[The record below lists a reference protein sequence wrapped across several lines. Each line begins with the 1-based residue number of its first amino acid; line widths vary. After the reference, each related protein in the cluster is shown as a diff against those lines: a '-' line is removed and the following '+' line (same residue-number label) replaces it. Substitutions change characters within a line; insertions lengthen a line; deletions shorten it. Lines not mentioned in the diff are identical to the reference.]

1 MRSILNWVG
10 QRAESHRARCND
22 LRFICSS
29 SYSPS
34 SSSSSCSSSYY
45 CSLSSSSDVSS
56 FKSVV
61 HFLLPSQASGEEEE
75 AVVGSRQRPADIAD
89 PTKSIRRLLLLS
101 DFCPNMYSQRTHP
114 APAYTI
120 RLYSPNNYC
129 ACMWTYSPCNT
140 YSSRLW
146 THSSTFRKMVCVSH
160 RVG

>member
-29 SYSPS
+29 SYSP

-75 AVVGSRQRPADIAD
+75 EAVVGSRQRPADIAD

-101 DFCPNMYSQRTHP
+101 DFCLNMYSQRTHL

-120 RLYSPNNYC
+120 RLYSLNNYC